1 MVLYFLQPSFQILKE
16 PLLVK
21 KQTIPQLKALDLSF
35 FNTLKVG
42 VAAAGG
48 RHTLLLRK
56 AYFAEFYG
64 AVDGF

>member
-1 MVLYFLQPSFQILKE
+1 
-16 PLLVK
+16 LLVK
-21 KQTIPQLKALDLSF
+21 KQTIPQLKALYLSF

-42 VAAAGG
+42 LAAAGG